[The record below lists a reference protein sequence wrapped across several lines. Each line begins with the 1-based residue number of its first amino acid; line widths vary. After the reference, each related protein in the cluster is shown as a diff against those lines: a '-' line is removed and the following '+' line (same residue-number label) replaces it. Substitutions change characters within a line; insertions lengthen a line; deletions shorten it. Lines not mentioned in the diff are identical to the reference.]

1 MLELIQ
7 KIDISVLRL
16 IHDYSQN
23 YVLDKIMPIIT
34 SLGNAGVVWIL
45 ISTILILNKK
55 YRYIGWMCISA
66 LILNAI
72 VGEGI
77 LKHLVKRQRPFVSM
91 TDVNLLISKPT
102 SFSFPSGHTSSSFAV
117 VGIICS
123 QLKKYRI
130 PVVLLACLIAFSR
143 LYLFVH
149 YPSDVFAG
157 VIEGLICAKIVLNF
171 YHFDRSG
178 KKFATEAGN

>member
-1 MLELIQ
+1 MLELLQ
-7 KIDISVLRL
+7 KIDINTLKL

-23 YVLDKIMPIIT
+23 YIFDKIMPIIT
-34 SLGNAGVVWIL
+34 SLGNVGIVWIV
-45 ISTILILNKK
+45 ISIILMLNKK
-55 YRYIGWMCISA
+55 YRYIGLMCISA

-77 LKHLVKRQRPFVSM
+77 LKHLVKRPRPFVSM
-91 TDVNLLISKPT
+91 TDVHLLISKPT

-130 PVVLLACLIAFSR
+130 HVVLLASLIAFSR

-149 YPSDVFAG
+149 YPSDVLG
-157 VIEGLICAKIVLNF
+157 GIVEGLVCAKIVLNIF
-171 YHFDRSG
+171 ILL
-178 KKFATEAGN
+178 